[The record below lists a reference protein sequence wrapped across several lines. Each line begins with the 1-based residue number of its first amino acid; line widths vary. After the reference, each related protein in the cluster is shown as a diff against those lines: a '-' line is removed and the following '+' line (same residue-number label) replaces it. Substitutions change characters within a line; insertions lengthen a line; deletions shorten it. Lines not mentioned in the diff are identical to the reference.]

1 MSETVVRPE
10 APVSALSLLGIFLR
24 IGFTAFGGSTSAWM
38 HRDIVERRKLL
49 SDKDFLTGLTV
60 AQILPGANPV
70 NMAMYLGLQLRGG
83 LGATLAV
90 FGMVLP
96 AFCVILLLGLLY
108 SRLGSMPVTH
118 AVLGGVAAAG
128 VGATLVV
135 GVKLTRRLERSIA
148 PIAIALLTFVTI
160 GLLHWSMVPVVL
172 VAVPV
177 SILLALRAERKRNH
191 V

>member
-1 MSETVVRPE
+1 MSDSAQQD

-24 IGFTAFGGSTSAWM
+24 IGLTAFGGSTSAWM
-38 HRDIVERRKLL
+38 HREIVERRKLL

-83 LGATLAV
+83 LGASLAV

-128 VGATLVV
+128 GGATLVT
-135 GVKLTRRLERSIA
+135 GFKLTRRLERSVG
-148 PIAIALLTFVTI
+148 PIVIALATFVTI
-160 GLLHWSMVPVVL
+160 GVLHWSMVPVVI

-177 SILLALRAERKRNH
+177 SILLALRAERTRDH

>member
-1 MSETVVRPE
+1 MTVLEKQSPR
-10 APVSALSLLGIFLR
+10 VSALSLLAIFLR

-38 HRDIVERRKLL
+38 HREVVERRKLL

-60 AQILPGANPV
+60 SQVLPGANPV
-70 NMAMYLGLQLRGG
+70 NMAMYLGLHLRGG
-83 LGATLAV
+83 LGAALAV

-108 SRLGSMPVTH
+108 SRLGSMPITH

-128 VGATLVV
+128 VGATLSV
-135 GVKLTRRLERSIA
+135 GIKLTQRLERSA
-148 PIAIALLTFVTI
+148 VPIAIALVTFVTI
-160 GLLHWSMVPVVL
+160 GILRWSMVPVVV

-177 SILLALRAERKRNH
+177 SIFLARRAERRRNH